1 MKSRRAS
8 IASGWPNNMH
18 RKASSVP
25 TLLVTGSN
33 GQVGF
38 ELRRSLAPLGNVIA
52 LDRSLCDL
60 SRADEIRRVV
70 REAKPDVIVNPAA
83 YTAVDAAEKDVETAY
98 AINGVAPGVLAEE
111 AKALGSLLVHY
122 STDYVFDGRKDGAY
136 VETDPVDPQ
145 SVYGKS
151 KLAGE
156 QAIAASG
163 ATAIVLRT
171 CWVAGAHGGNFA
183 KTMLRLGRERD
194 SLRVIADQFG
204 APTTASLIADV
215 TAQIVARHWLD
226 ADRAAFAA
234 GVYHLAAAGETSWHG
249 YAAEVLRFAAAQGV
263 ELKVDPAR
271 IEAIGTA
278 EYPLPAPR
286 PANSRL
292 DTHKLRQTFGIH
304 LPDWRDGVHHL
315 LEQILP

>member
-1 MKSRRAS
+1 MRRESSR
-8 IASGWPNNMH
+8 
-18 RKASSVP
+18 VP

-38 ELRRSLAPLGNVIA
+38 ELRRSLAPLGRVVA
-52 LDRSLCDL
+52 LDRNGCDL
-60 SRADEIRRVV
+60 SRSDDIRRVV
-70 REAKPDVIVNPAA
+70 RELRPDVVVNPAA
-83 YTAVDAAEKDVETAY
+83 YTAVDKAESEPEVAH
-98 AINGVAPGVLAEE
+98 AINGTAAGVLAEE
-111 AKALGSLLVHY
+111 VEALGGLLVHY
-122 STDYVFDGRKDGAY
+122 STDYVFDGRKDGPY
-136 VETDPVDPQ
+136 VETDAVNPQ

-163 ATAIVLRT
+163 ATALVLRT

-183 KTMLRLGRERD
+183 KTMLRLAAERD

-215 TAQIVARHWLD
+215 TAQIVARHWLHGE
-226 ADRAAFAA
+226 RANFPA
-234 GVYHLAAAGETSWHG
+234 GVYHLAAAGETTWHG
-249 YAAEVLRFAAAQGV
+249 YASAILRYAEAHGAA
-263 ELKVDPAR
+263 LKVSADKIAPIA
-271 IEAIGTA
+271 AT

-292 DTHKLRQTFGIH
+292 DTSKLRNTFGLH
-304 LPDWRDGVHHL
+304 LPDWQQGIAHL
-315 LEQILP
+315 LDQILF

>member
-1 MKSRRAS
+1 M
-8 IASGWPNNMH
+8 PH
-18 RKASSVP
+18 KAQNIP

-52 LDRSLCDL
+52 LDRAACDL
-60 SRADEIRRVV
+60 SRPDTLRQLIRQYR
-70 REAKPDVIVNPAA
+70 PDVIVNPAA
-83 YTAVDAAEKDVETAY
+83 YTAVDKAETDADTAFAVNGAAA
-98 AINGVAPGVLAEE
+98 GVLAEE

-122 STDYVFDGRKDGAY
+122 STDYVFDGRKAGPY
-136 VETDPVDPQ
+136 VELDAVDPQ
-145 SVYGKS
+145 SIYGKS

-163 ATAIVLRT
+163 ATALVLRT

-183 KTMLRLGRERD
+183 KTMLKLGRERD

-204 APTTASLIADV
+204 APTTAALIADV
-215 TAQIVARHWLD
+215 TAQIIARHWL
-226 ADRAAFAA
+226 AGDRAAFPA
-234 GVYHLAAAGETSWHG
+234 GIYHLAAGGETTWHA
-249 YAAEVLRFAAAQGV
+249 YATEVLRYAASKGV
-263 ELKVDPAR
+263 ALKANPESIVPIPAS
-271 IEAIGTA
+271 

-292 DTHKLRQTFGIH
+292 DTSKLRVTFDIH
-304 LPDWRDGVHHL
+304 LPDWQQGIHL
-315 LEQILP
+315 LLDQILS